1 MKSQDLV
8 KVIAEVAADKK
19 ATRIIAQNL
28 EGKSGLCDYQIVI
41 SGSNERQTQAIA
53 THIEDTL
60 REKKIAR
67 PFAVEG
73 KQTGHWILM
82 DYDGV
87 LVHIFLD
94 SIRDYYAMERL
105 WPNAETQ
112 IFAEST
118 SPSA

>member
-8 KVIAEVAADKK
+8 KLIAEVAADKK

-28 EGKSGLCDYQIVI
+28 EGKSGLCDYQIVV

-60 REKKIAR
+60 RERKIAR

-105 WPNAETQ
+105 WPDAATQ
-112 IFAEST
+112 IFADTGLSV
-118 SPSA
+118 

>member
-1 MKSQDLV
+1 MNSQDLV
-8 KVIAEVAADKK
+8 KLIAAAALEKK
-19 ATRIIAQNL
+19 ATRVIAQNL
-28 EGKSGLCDYQIVI
+28 EGKSSLCDYQIVI

-53 THIEDTL
+53 THIEDQL
-60 REKKIAR
+60 REKKVAK

-94 SIRDYYAMERL
+94 SIRDFYAMERL
-105 WPNAETQ
+105 WPNADTEQ
-112 IFAEST
+112 FAES
-118 SPSA
+118 ANA

>member
-8 KVIAEVAADKK
+8 KMIASAALEKK
-19 ATRIIAQNL
+19 ATRVTAQNL

-53 THIEDTL
+53 SHIEDSL
-60 REKKIAR
+60 REKKVAR

-94 SIRDYYAMERL
+94 AIRDYYAMERL
-105 WPNAETQ
+105 FPNVDTET
-112 IFAEST
+112 FSESA
-118 SPSA
+118 PS

>member
-8 KVIAEVAADKK
+8 KVIASAALDKK
-19 ATRIIAQNL
+19 ATRVVAQNL

-60 REKKIAR
+60 REKKVAR

-94 SIRDYYAMERL
+94 TIRDYYAMERL
-105 WPNAETQ
+105 WPTAATETFTDSGNA
-112 IFAEST
+112 
-118 SPSA
+118 

>member
-1 MKSQDLV
+1 MQSQDLV
-8 KVIAEVAADKK
+8 KLIANVALEKK
-19 ATRIIAQNL
+19 ATRVVAQNL

-60 REKKIAR
+60 REKKVAR

-94 SIRDYYAMERL
+94 TIRDYYAMERL
-105 WPNAETQ
+105 WPTAATETFTESANA
-112 IFAEST
+112 
-118 SPSA
+118 